1 MIQRIAS
8 VVGQQNRRSIFSP
21 ANAMIQEKASGK
33 SSLTLLQASSVVL
46 LFQNVTDEKVQQ
58 KQKIHHR
65 RNRPRLLRHGHG
77 LRLRLRLRLR
87 LLRPTLSNLRY
98 VLLRLPDQPISLF
111 YSSSVAAIFLAFLR
125 LPTERTDSYCSKFP
139 TLYNFSSDF

>member
-8 VVGQQNRRSIFSP
+8 VVGQQNRRSIFSHT
-21 ANAMIQEKASGK
+21 NAMIQEKASGK
-33 SSLTLLQASSVVL
+33 ISVTLLQASSVVL
-46 LFQNVTDEKVQQ
+46 VFQNVTDEKVQQ
-58 KQKIHHR
+58 KQKTHHR
-65 RNRPRLLRHGHG
+65 RNRPRFLRHGH
-77 LRLRLRLRLR
+77 RHRHRHRLR

-125 LPTERTDSYCSKFP
+125 LPTQHSYCSKFP
-139 TLYNFSSDF
+139 TLHNFSSDF